1 MRSLII
7 FTTIFITRLQVLAKF
22 TTLDLMNRL
31 PTEIVRPI
39 FELYTEATNA
49 YNAKDWPNAARLF
62 EQTIVSHKLRQT
74 LESNCRNRCE
84 ENPLKYQINKN
95 IREADKFNLGF
106 GRISDILN
114 ENPNDE
120 NTAFGELM
128 ERVLCLKICREEH
141 PFYAI
146 MEHDR
151 KYLQSWI
158 VEDIEKK
165 KPYDFLQF
173 CYYKMGLYEKA
184 CQAAMTFYNAPGN
197 REHTC
202 DSSCVKTS

>member
-7 FTTIFITRLQVLAKF
+7 FTTIFIITRLQVIVLAKF

-84 ENPLKYQINKN
+84 ENPLTL
-95 IREADKFNLGF
+95 E
-106 GRISDILN
+106 
-114 ENPNDE
+114 
-120 NTAFGELM
+120 
-128 ERVLCLKICREEH
+128 CR
-141 PFYAI
+141 
-146 MEHDR
+146 
-151 KYLQSWI
+151 
-158 VEDIEKK
+158 
-165 KPYDFLQF
+165 
-173 CYYKMGLYEKA
+173 
-184 CQAAMTFYNAPGN
+184 
-197 REHTC
+197 
-202 DSSCVKTS
+202 